1 MATLYNFN
9 NLSFY
14 ELITKRFAVL
24 ALEYVFMAG
33 LEKTR
38 FFFSKKKPNH
48 WGFLIKP
55 RFYWVLWVFWV
66 FRKETKNQKVLH
78 GDS

>member
-38 FFFSKKKPNH
+38 FFLVK
-48 WGFLIKP
+48 
-55 RFYWVLWVFWV
+55 
-66 FRKETKNQKVLH
+66 KNQTTGVF
-78 GDS
+78 